1 MNVFPLSQVLCDLK
15 DQYKLSSSEITDLR
29 KRITVSIFSGQVNV
43 YNCGG
48 SLLKPQ
54 PISITW
60 VASNNPS
67 YISSDEINKILSYSL
82 PTYLWNPQHQMPQRG
97 APKSAKSIKALN
109 SSGELKVEATKYAKE
124 LEGNSK
130 ITPTRED
137 VAKGLV
143 RHVYKESKGYKF
155 KPPTLENSLR
165 KNWWEK

>member
-1 MNVFPLSQVLCDLK
+1 MNVFPLSQELCDLK

-29 KRITVSIFSGQVNV
+29 TRITVSIFSGQVNV

-60 VASNNPS
+60 AASNNPS

-82 PTYLWNPQHQMPQRG
+82 PTYLWNPQHQMPKRG
-97 APKSAKSIKALN
+97 APKSGKSVRALI
-109 SSGELKVEATKYAKE
+109 SSGELKVEATKYAKTFE
-124 LEGNSK
+124 NNNK
-130 ITPTRED
+130 RIPTKED

-143 RHVYKESKGYKF
+143 HHVYKESKGYKF
-155 KPPTLENSLR
+155 EWSTLENSLR
-165 KNWWEK
+165 KSWWEK